1 MDREAK
7 RTHTQKLILETTKE
21 LVSEKG
27 CSNMTLNDIM
37 ERTGLSKGAIY
48 HYVKSKDELFVL
60 ILLERLELINS
71 RFYAQVDKGAQE
83 LEGPLNEIIKSLPSL
98 QNPNEVT
105 NRILIYLLGQND
117 VPAIS
122 SVLHQFYEQTAR
134 LSKQWIE
141 SGQRAGAIS
150 KNIDAAKTSELF
162 VLLSYGMRMRS
173 ALSSQLHAFTAD
185 DFSEFMMGL
194 LKK

>member
-27 CSNMTLNDIM
+27 CRKMTLNDIM